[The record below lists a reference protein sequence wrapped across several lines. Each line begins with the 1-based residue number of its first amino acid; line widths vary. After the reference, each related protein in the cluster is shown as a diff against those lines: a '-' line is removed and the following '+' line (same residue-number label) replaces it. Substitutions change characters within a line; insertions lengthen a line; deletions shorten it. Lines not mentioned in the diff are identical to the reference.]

1 MAALVFTHTLTL
13 TQGVQSRTS
22 TATTLNV
29 PETQTR
35 LINLFVC
42 SSDLYAATFQEG
54 YKAAEID
61 LRNLQRQE
69 PGHTLLYVCQGDTTP
84 ALLSSR
90 CRRDGGGGEAWAS
103 PPHTSPCH
111 AVSLCPQHTPC
122 LLLPCFPCHTITT
135 LVPHT
140 LRELW
145 EPRISRD
152 KLPSQSH
159 LQKKKTGYR

>member
-1 MAALVFTHTLTL
+1 MSSSQGCPAGGSAQGEGLSMAALVFTHTLTL

-61 LRNLQRQE
+61 LRNPQRQE
-69 PGHTLLYVCQGDTTP
+69 PGHTLLSVCQGDTTP

-90 CRRDGGGGEAWAS
+90 CRRDGGGGS
-103 PPHTSPCH
+103 KGIPTPHFPVPC
-111 AVSLCPQHTPC
+111 
-122 LLLPCFPCHTITT
+122 CFPVPPTHTMTAA
-135 LVPHT
+135 PMF
-140 LRELW
+140 
-145 EPRISRD
+145 P
-152 KLPSQSH
+152 LPYYNHVGSTYS
-159 LQKKKTGYR
+159 

>member
-1 MAALVFTHTLTL
+1 MWHRVAQATLGPKATPVSSSQGCPAGASAQGEGLSMAALVFTHTLIL

-29 PETQTR
+29 PETQTQ

-61 LRNLQRQE
+61 LRNPQRQE

-90 CRRDGGGGEAWAS
+90 CRRDGGWGKHGH
-103 PPHTSPCH
+103 PHPT
-111 AVSLCPQHTPC
+111 
-122 LLLPCFPCHTITT
+122 LPRAMLFPCAPNTH
-135 LVPHT
+135 HACC
-140 LRELW
+140 
-145 EPRISRD
+145 
-152 KLPSQSH
+152 SH
-159 LQKKKTGYR
+159 VSPAIL